1 MPTRCTAPARYSGI
15 RNSWPVP
22 THAGRP
28 DSSDHTSEPAPARL
42 PRPSQSPES
51 RKPECASE
59 PPSGLAGTTRLPL
72 GIGGEIQI
80 GLPKSVPA
88 RGRRLAPLVGL
99 ETAVHGPRAAN
110 RPLVGGGE

>member
-1 MPTRCTAPARYSGI
+1 MPRRCTAPARYSGI

-59 PPSGLAGTTRLPL
+59 PPSGLAGTTRLQL
-72 GIGGEIQI
+72 VIGAEIGVGIAIGG
-80 GLPKSVPA
+80 PA
-88 RGRRLAPLVGL
+88 RGRPPTLF
-99 ETAVHGPRAAN
+99 
-110 RPLVGGGE
+110 VGG